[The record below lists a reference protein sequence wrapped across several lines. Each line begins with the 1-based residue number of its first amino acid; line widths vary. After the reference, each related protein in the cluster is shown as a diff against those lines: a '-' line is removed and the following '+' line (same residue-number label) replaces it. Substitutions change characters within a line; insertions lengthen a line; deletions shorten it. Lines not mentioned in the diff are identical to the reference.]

1 MTGIFFPKT
10 PTVVKIIST
19 WNFSLKMIFFCGKES
34 PTFCFFYIYKKLP
47 FFEEVAKM
55 EFNFG
60 GVSLISSLYIKE
72 NNFVKKVWKLVQ
84 IIKKNFFF
92 ITFCKGQANFECDRG
107 D

>member
-10 PTVVKIIST
+10 PTVVEIILT
-19 WNFSLKMIFFCGKES
+19 LNFSLKMIFFAERNQQHS
-34 PTFCFFYIYKKLP
+34 VFYIYIKPP

-60 GVSLISSLYIKE
+60 GVSLSSLYIKE

-84 IIKKNFFF
+84 IIKKFFYHILQRPGKF
-92 ITFCKGQANFECDRG
+92 
-107 D
+107 